1 MPMIWMQIHHER
13 LQITYF
19 LCFYEDAGELSV
31 GLESFHLQGN
41 EIGAARDFTDHYSP
55 KSNL

>member
-1 MPMIWMQIHHER
+1 MPMIWMQIHQGR
-13 LQITYF
+13 LQITNF

-31 GLESFHLQGN
+31 GLESFLY